1 MVKEEAF
8 FTILKL
14 HGVDLAEAEKTRLK
28 KGFSRASKINYND
41 ALHSINIDLDSA
53 VLNEEKWTVP
63 EKATGAKALDA
74 QNSLFPGK
82 AVSHLSRMSLAEFD
96 ERQGE
101 MNREINNFGNA
112 GNLAAPSRA
121 NKSGAAADQVSIA
134 PSSVS
139 KQV

>member
-14 HGVDLAEAEKTRLK
+14 HGMDLAESEKTRLK
-28 KGFSRASKINYND
+28 KGFARAGKINFND

-74 QNSLFPGK
+74 
-82 AVSHLSRMSLAEFD
+82 
-96 ERQGE
+96 
-101 MNREINNFGNA
+101 
-112 GNLAAPSRA
+112 
-121 NKSGAAADQVSIA
+121 
-134 PSSVS
+134 
-139 KQV
+139 